1 MLRTIVRKHGGSNSW
16 PPFLLERIIPMAS
29 PYQIIRGEV
38 GQTKW
43 LTPATESHPWP
54 LMLADGVWKDVDLSD
69 SRITCNAYHSDGHV
83 LGRNGDNLR
92 LRQSASGG
100 LEYECT
106 SRGDSVTNDVRF
118 EILTKRIESS
128 SLQYEIGKSHFAT
141 FNGVQCLVVDSV
153 KRLFH
158 VGPVTQGLCSCA
170 SVSLEK
176 QSQFTSHKAV
186 TNSAGKRRVPMMN
199 VGPMPAGL
207 RNGMLIA
214 SAAERGEGCS
224 VKGIRLSAVSVQ
236 SLISNRQ
243 HAIL

>member
-1 MLRTIVRKHGGSNSW
+1 
-16 PPFLLERIIPMAS
+16 MAS
-29 PYQIIRGEV
+29 PYKILRGEV

-43 LTPATESHPWP
+43 LTPATASHPWP

-69 SRITCNAYHSDGHV
+69 SRITCNAYHSDQHI

-128 SLQYEIGKSHFAT
+128 SLQYEIGKSHFET

-176 QSQFTSHKAV
+176 QSQFSSYKPA
-186 TNSAGKRRVPMMN
+186 TNASNYSRVSNLKRPKPLMIVP
-199 VGPMPAGL
+199 PMPQSMRDGMELMAAAG
-207 RNGMLIA
+207 
-214 SAAERGEGCS
+214 RGRGCT
-224 VKGIRLSAVSVQ
+224 VKGIRLSASAVQ
-236 SLISNRQ
+236 NLIRSRQ
-243 HAIL
+243 QAVR